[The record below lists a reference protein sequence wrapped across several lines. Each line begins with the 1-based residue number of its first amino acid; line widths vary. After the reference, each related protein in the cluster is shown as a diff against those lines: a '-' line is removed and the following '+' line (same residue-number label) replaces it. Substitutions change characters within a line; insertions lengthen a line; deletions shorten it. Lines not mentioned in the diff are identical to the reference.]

1 VGVYGLDNCSFRNKK
16 ANPTTIMIWQN
27 RQTQNSQYPKGLLF
41 PLCPTSQIPGL
52 GNAFP
57 GPTFVGEVARAIMTV
72 TEPMNCARAR
82 VAQTCN
88 RERVWSRIIPKPAPW
103 IASSTPS
110 HNHSPTPLF
119 HQHGLMTNKNKDLHV
134 RSGSTCPW
142 DVNTHSRSTPPD
154 LTPPGCSETDS
165 KDRYKPRVDL
175 GVFCQSAQSL

>member
-1 VGVYGLDNCSFRNKK
+1 MSIIVVNHLSSHPESTNLLYGVGVYGLDNCSFRNKK
-16 ANPTTIMIWQN
+16 ANPMTIMIWQN

-57 GPTFVGEVARAIMTV
+57 GPTFVGEVARATMTV

-88 RERVWSRIIPKPAPW
+88 RDRVWRRIIPKPAPW

-110 HNHSPTPLF
+110 HNHSPTPLQ
-119 HQHGLMTNKNKDLHV
+119 HQH
-134 RSGSTCPW
+134 R
-142 DVNTHSRSTPPD
+142 
-154 LTPPGCSETDS
+154 LTAS
-165 KDRYKPRVDL
+165 K
-175 GVFCQSAQSL
+175 